1 MQKYEKIPYLLC
13 VTVYFSFLFVS
24 AYSDGDMPKC
34 FLKIVEKW
42 VEKTGWYPDTCVV
55 GLAEG
60 LKNKDLA
67 VKFIEENILED

>member
-1 MQKYEKIPYLLC
+1 
-13 VTVYFSFLFVS
+13 
-24 AYSDGDMPKC
+24 
-34 FLKIVEKW
+34 
-42 VEKTGWYPDTCVV
+42 VV